1 MTRASR
7 DNQLG
12 WVEHWLSPRICVS
25 SWASVISP
33 AKWGDTACH
42 FCPSSMCILVQATII
57 PHLATM
63 ASSYLVS
70 TRLSP
75 RASLKW
81 ESGDVGSSLSFATSW
96 LSALKTVTYLLWASF
111 LTCKENGIFVC
122 KGCCDKVSQTGTL
135 KHPKCIFSQF
145 WRLEVWDKNVGRVDS
160 LWCAEDD
167 HLLRVFVWLP
177 LCVSVSS
184 SLLTRT
190 LFTLD
195 EGPVAPSLP
204 L

>member
-1 MTRASR
+1 MSSGHLAPGYPSQPEEQIKRYVNRLGDATSACHISNLWCQMTRASR

-12 WVEHWLSPRICVS
+12 WVEHWLSPRICVP

-42 FCPSSMCILVQATII
+42 FCPSSMCILVQATVI

-81 ESGDVGSSLSFATSW
+81 KSGDVGSSLSFATSW

-122 KGCCDKVSQTGTL
+122 KGCRDKVSQTGTL
-135 KHPKCIFSQF
+135 KHPKCIFSKF
-145 WRLEVWDKNVGRVDS
+145 CRLEVWD
-160 LWCAEDD
+160 
-167 HLLRVFVWLP
+167 
-177 LCVSVSS
+177 
-184 SLLTRT
+184 
-190 LFTLD
+190 
-195 EGPVAPSLP
+195 
-204 L
+204 

>member
-12 WVEHWLSPRICVS
+12 WGEHWLSPRICVP

-57 PHLATM
+57 PHLGTM

-81 ESGDVGSSLSFATSW
+81 KSGDIGSSLSFATSGW
-96 LSALKTVTYLLWASF
+96 VPWRQSL
-111 LTCKENGIFVC
+111 
-122 KGCCDKVSQTGTL
+122 
-135 KHPKCIFSQF
+135 IFS
-145 WRLEVWDKNVGRVDS
+145 G
-160 LWCAEDD
+160 
-167 HLLRVFVWLP
+167 P
-177 LCVSVSS
+177 L
-184 SLLTRT
+184 
-190 LFTLD
+190 
-195 EGPVAPSLP
+195 SLP
-204 L
+204 VKRTVYSFARAAVIKYHRQGRLSIRSVFSHNSED